1 MRSLARWRGFPRHI
15 LHALTDAAG
24 NKPLASLHSPR
35 TIQLRRTLKF
45 RLVALPGVL
54 LLLAMGIPTAFSA
67 DKPLTFGVFPHLTA
81 KQIVETYRPLA
92 DVLEKHMRRRV
103 AIYTARDFKT
113 FVERTRQGEYDI
125 LLTAPHLAWLAR
137 QDAGY
142 RPLLKYAQPVRGL
155 LVVKADSPFHAPD
168 ALRGHTIATADS
180 IAVAVLAIHAELAAH
195 GLRRNI
201 DYQTTDSGTH
211 LNAVMQ
217 VINGRA
223 DAAMLGLPTYRLMP
237 PELRQQL
244 RVLAET
250 PPLSSLMYLTHPRL
264 RDAEAQAVRK
274 TLLSFAATPEGQ
286 AFMQHGGYGGFTD
299 VDGNELSAFRPY
311 ALQAQEMLRAPQ

>member
-1 MRSLARWRGFPRHI
+1 MRSLARWRGFPRRI
-15 LHALTDAAG
+15 LHALTHAAG
-24 NKPLASLHSPR
+24 NKPLAGLHSPR

-54 LLLAMGIPTAFSA
+54 LLLAMGIPTAFGA
-67 DKPLTFGVFPHLTA
+67 DKPLVFGVFPNLTA
-81 KQIVETYRPLA
+81 RQIVEIYRPLA
-92 DVLEKHMRRRV
+92 DVLEKHLQRRIV
-103 AIYTARDFKT
+103 IYSARDFKT
-113 FVERTRQGEYDI
+113 FVERTHQGEYDI

-142 RPLLKYAQPVRGL
+142 RPLLKYVRPVRGL
-155 LVVKADSPFHAPD
+155 LVVKSDSPFDSPE

-195 GLRRNI
+195 GLRPNT
-201 DYQTTDSGTH
+201 DYQTTESGPHT
-211 LNAVMQ
+211 NAVMQ

-223 DAAMLGLPTYRLMP
+223 DAAVLGLHPYNLLP
-237 PELRQQL
+237 PELRQQV

-264 RDAEAQAVRK
+264 HDAEAQAVRRA
-274 TLLSFAATPEGQ
+274 LLSFAATPEGQ
-286 AFMQHGGYGGFTD
+286 AFMQRGGYGGFTD
-299 VDGNELSAFRPY
+299 VDGRELRAFRPY
-311 ALQAQEMLRAPQ
+311 ALQAQDMLRTTR